1 MKNPFS
7 IYDFLGY
14 LFPGILA
21 MSMIVYFSKGEPD
34 IVKFLNECGLEKR
47 GQDSGSVFS
56 LESSVVLIILSYVLG
71 HVISYLS
78 SVFVEN
84 FTNKV
89 YGYPSSFLLEED
101 DYIYKDLWKR
111 FFITGS
117 KSGNK
122 FWMWIKIICRFI
134 FKSSIFLLLLPIT
147 MPVYTF
153 GYFLDINHFITRPL
167 DSSLRM
173 VIKDRIKKLY
183 RYLQIKDGKK
193 VEDFHRIVMHHAY
206 INVSACQPKVNNYI
220 ALYGFMRCMAFL
232 MCIFF
237 DVLFYKAMCS
247 VDLSSEIDWKMVCI
261 LIIVF
266 MVAYILFLAF
276 VKFYRRNTLEDFMT
290 LVVDDNLSKW
300 IMRGRL
306 SGKMRDENDAR

>member
-34 IVKFLNECGLEKR
+34 IVKFWAAYGLEKR
-47 GQDSGSVFS
+47 GQESGSVFS
-56 LESSVVLIILSYVLG
+56 LESSVILIILSYVLG

-89 YGYPSSFLLEED
+89 YGYPSRYLLEED
-101 DYIYKDLWKR
+101 DYTYKDLWKR

-117 KSGNK
+117 QSGNK
-122 FWMWIKIICRFI
+122 CMMWIKKGFRYLLKFGVFI
-134 FKSSIFLLLLPIT
+134 FLLPIT
-147 MPVYTF
+147 LPVYTF
-153 GYFLDINHFITRPL
+153 GYLLDINHFITRPL

-173 VIKDRIKKLY
+173 IIKDKIKNLY
-183 RYLQIKDGKK
+183 DHLHIRDGEK
-193 VEDFHRIVMHHAY
+193 VEDFHRIVMHYVY
-206 INVSACQPKVNNYI
+206 INVSNCQPKVNNYI

-232 MCIFF
+232 LCLFF
-237 DVLFYKAMCS
+237 DVLLCKAIYS
-247 VDLSSEIDWKMVCI
+247 VDMLAEIDWEIIVT
-261 LIIVF
+261 LIVVF